1 MTKALETNDVASMY
15 ISTRPDILNDFTNG
29 PKRQSMT
36 THILICDDSA
46 LARKQMARALP
57 AGLADDILFAA
68 DGQEAL
74 TILRERKADLL
85 FLDLNMPE
93 LDGYGVLEHIRKE
106 DLPVLT
112 IVVSGDI
119 QPEARERV
127 RKLGAID
134 FIKKPTDT
142 GIVTNLLGEY
152 GFYRPGELEHLALQD
167 ASLSSKDSRA
177 PEISVSLNDY
187 LQEIANVAMGR
198 SSDLLARLLKV
209 FVKQPIPKVAFIANS
224 ELHMA
229 ISATQR
235 EDDYSAVCQGFTG
248 AGLAGEALLLFEDAS
263 FQEMAE
269 LLHYDVLQGEA
280 VNVEVLMDMS
290 SILFGAFL
298 NGIGDQLDLKL
309 GLGHPTVLGQHRP
322 INELLEHHSRREEQL
337 LCIEISYAIEN
348 RDIHCDMLILFTEDS
363 APFLEKR
370 LEYLVD

>member
-1 MTKALETNDVASMY
+1 
-15 ISTRPDILNDFTNG
+15 
-29 PKRQSMT
+29 MT
-36 THILICDDSA
+36 TRILICDDSS

-57 AGLADDILFAA
+57 AGLADDILFAIN
-68 DGQEAL
+68 GEEAL
-74 TILRERKADLL
+74 QILRDRKAELL

-93 LDGYGVLEHIRKE
+93 MDGYEVLEHIRKE

-134 FIKKPTDT
+134 FIQKPTDT
-142 GIVTNLLGEY
+142 SIVVRLLEEY
-152 GFYRPGELEHLALQD
+152 GFYRPGDLESAALQD
-167 ASLSSKDSRA
+167 ATLNTKANAA
-177 PEISVSLNDY
+177 PKISVSLNDY
-187 LQEIANVAMGR
+187 LQEISNVAMGR

-229 ISATQR
+229 ITAAQR
-235 EDDYSAVCQGFTG
+235 GDEYSAVCQGFTG
-248 AGLAGEALLLFEDAS
+248 AGMAGEAMLLFEDAS
-263 FQEMAE
+263 FQEMAD
-269 LLHYDVLQGEA
+269 LLHYNVQQGEA

-322 INELLEHHSRREEQL
+322 INELLEHHSKREEQL
-337 LCIEISYAIEN
+337 LCIEISYTIEN

-363 APFLEKR
+363 VPFLEKR

>member
-1 MTKALETNDVASMY
+1 MS
-15 ISTRPDILNDFTNG
+15 S
-29 PKRQSMT
+29 
-36 THILICDDSA
+36 HILICDDSS
-46 LARKQMARALP
+46 LARKQMALALP
-57 AGLADDILFAA
+57 AGLANQVLFANNG
-68 DGQEAL
+68 DDAL
-74 TILRERKADLL
+74 AILRRQEADLL
-85 FLDLNMPE
+85 FLDLNMPG
-93 LDGYGVLEHIRKE
+93 LDGYQVLEIIRKE

-142 GIVTNLLGEY
+142 TAVTRLLEEY
-152 GFYRPGELEHLALQD
+152 GFYRPNELESSALADDNLHSRE
-167 ASLSSKDSRA
+167 SLGPD
-177 PEISVSLNDY
+177 ISVSLNDY
-187 LQEIANVAMGR
+187 LQEISNVAMGR
-198 SSDLLARLLKV
+198 SSDLLARLLRV
-209 FVKQPIPKVAFIANS
+209 FVKQPIPKVAFLANS

-229 ISATQR
+229 ISAAQTG
-235 EDDYSAVCQGFTG
+235 DTYSAVCQGFTG

-263 FQEMAE
+263 FGEMAE
-269 LLHYDVLQGEA
+269 MLHYDVIEGES

-322 INELLEHHSRREEQL
+322 INELLEHHSTREEQL
-337 LCIEISYAIEN
+337 LCIEISYAVEN

-363 APFLEKR
+363 LPFLEQR

>member
-1 MTKALETNDVASMY
+1 M
-15 ISTRPDILNDFTNG
+15 P
-29 PKRQSMT
+29 
-36 THILICDDSA
+36 THILICDDSS

-57 AGLADDILFAA
+57 PGLADDILFA
-68 DGQEAL
+68 GSGEEAL
-74 TILRERKADLL
+74 PLVGSGQVDLL
-85 FLDLNMPE
+85 FLDLNMPGM
-93 LDGYGVLEHIRKE
+93 DGYQVLRQIQKE

-142 GIVTNLLGEY
+142 GIVAQLLEEY
-152 GFYRPGELEHLALQD
+152 GFYRPGDLENVAMD
-167 ASLSSKDSRA
+167 DGSLHNHESVV
-177 PEISVSLNDY
+177 PEISVTLNDY
-187 LQEIANVAMGR
+187 LQEISNVAMGR

-229 ISATQR
+229 ISVAER
-235 EDDYSAVCQGFTG
+235 DEEYSAVCQGFTG
-248 AGLAGEALLLFEDAS
+248 SGLAGEAMLLFEDAS
-263 FQEMAE
+263 FREMAE
-269 LLHYDVLQGEA
+269 LLHYDAVEGES

-290 SILFGAFL
+290 SILFGAFI
-298 NGIGDQLDLKL
+298 NGIGEQLNLKL

-322 INELLEHHSRREEQL
+322 INELLEHHSKREEQL

-363 APFLEKR
+363 IPFLEKH
-370 LEYLVD
+370 LKYLVD

>member
-1 MTKALETNDVASMY
+1 
-15 ISTRPDILNDFTNG
+15 
-29 PKRQSMT
+29 MT

-57 AGLADDILFAA
+57 AGLADDILFATN
-68 DGQEAL
+68 GQEAL
-74 TILRERKADLL
+74 QMLRDGKADLL

-93 LDGYGVLEHIRKE
+93 MDGYGVLEHIRKE

-142 GIVTNLLGEY
+142 DIVTRLLEEY
-152 GFYRPGELEHLALQD
+152 GFYRPCELEQAALQD
-167 ASLSSKDSRA
+167 TSLKTKSTNG
-177 PEISVSLNDY
+177 PEISVNLNDY
-187 LQEIANVAMGR
+187 LQEMANVAMGR

-229 ISATQR
+229 ISAAQR
-235 EDDYSAVCQGFTG
+235 DDDYSAVCQGFTG

-263 FQEMAE
+263 FQQMAD
-269 LLHYDVLQGEA
+269 LLHYDVQEGVA

-322 INELLEHHSRREEQL
+322 INELLDHHSKQEEQL

-348 RDIHCDMLILFTEDS
+348 HDIHCDMLILLTEDS
-363 APFLEKR
+363 VPFLEKR
-370 LEYLVD
+370 LEFLVD

>member
-1 MTKALETNDVASMY
+1 MS
-15 ISTRPDILNDFTNG
+15 
-29 PKRQSMT
+29 

-57 AGLADDILFAA
+57 VGLADNVQFAI
-68 DGQEAL
+68 DGEEAL
-74 TILRERKADLL
+74 KILRNGLAELL
-85 FLDLNMPE
+85 FLDLNMPG
-93 LDGYGVLEHIRKE
+93 LDGYQVLEHIRKE

-142 GIVTNLLGEY
+142 NIVARLLEEY
-152 GFYRPGELEHLALQD
+152 GFFRPEELQAAAQQASHSLAEP
-167 ASLSSKDSRA
+167 ANE
-177 PEISVSLNDY
+177 PEISVSLNEY
-187 LQEIANVAMGR
+187 LQEISNVAMGR
-198 SSDLLARLLKV
+198 SSDLLARLLRA
-209 FVKQPIPKVAFIANS
+209 FVQQPIPKVAFIATS

-229 ISATQR
+229 ISAAER
-235 EDDYSAVCQGFTG
+235 ENSYSAVCQGFTG
-248 AGLAGEALLLFEDAS
+248 AGIAGEALLLFEDAS

-269 LLHYDVLQGEA
+269 LLHYDVVEGEA

-298 NGIGDQLDLKL
+298 NGIGDQIGLKL

-322 INELLEHHSRREEQL
+322 INELLEHHSNREEQL

-348 RDIHCDMLILFTEDS
+348 RDIRCDMLILFTEDS
-363 APFLEKR
+363 VPFLEKR

>member
-1 MTKALETNDVASMY
+1 MY
-15 ISTRPDILNDFTNG
+15 TSSEPDIIDDFTNG
-29 PKRQSMT
+29 PQRQPMT

-57 AGLADDILFAA
+57 AGLADDILFATN
-68 DGQEAL
+68 GQEAL
-74 TILRERKADLL
+74 QMLRDGKADLL

-93 LDGYGVLEHIRKE
+93 MDGYGVLEHIRKE

-142 GIVTNLLGEY
+142 DIVTRLLEEY
-152 GFYRPGELEHLALQD
+152 GFYRPCELEQAALQD
-167 ASLSSKDSRA
+167 TSLKTKSTNG
-177 PEISVSLNDY
+177 PEISVNLNDY
-187 LQEIANVAMGR
+187 LQEMANVAMGR

-229 ISATQR
+229 ISAAQR
-235 EDDYSAVCQGFTG
+235 DDDYSAVCQGFTG

-263 FQEMAE
+263 FQQMAD
-269 LLHYDVLQGEA
+269 LLHYDVQEGVA

-322 INELLEHHSRREEQL
+322 INELLDHHSKQEEQL

-348 RDIHCDMLILFTEDS
+348 HDIHCDMLILLTEDS
-363 APFLEKR
+363 VPFLEKR
-370 LEYLVD
+370 LEFLVD